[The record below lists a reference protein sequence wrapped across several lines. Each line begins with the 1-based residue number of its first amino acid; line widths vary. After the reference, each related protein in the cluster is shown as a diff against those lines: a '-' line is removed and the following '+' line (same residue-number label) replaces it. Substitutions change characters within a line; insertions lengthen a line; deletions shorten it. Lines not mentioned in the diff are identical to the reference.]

1 MEHLKITAG
10 PYTFIARLE
19 KERAPKTCE
28 AFCARLPF
36 KSQFVHVRWSGEGVW
51 APLGDYQL
59 GVDYENHTC
68 HPSRGD
74 ILFYIGGIS
83 ETEIIM
89 AYGSCSFASKVGALA
104 GNHFLTIVEGQE
116 NLEKLAF
123 LDKTS
128 ANDLVHSLL
137 VKYIAS
143 RKQDIE
149 KYDAFFGEQNT

>member
-19 KERAPKTCE
+19 KELAPKTCE

-36 KSQFVHVRWSGEGVW
+36 KSRFVHVRWSGEAVW

-59 GVDYENHTC
+59 GVEYENHTC

-74 ILFYIGGIS
+74 VLFYIGGIS

-116 NLEKLAF
+116 KLEKLGKDCLWKGAHDVVF
-123 LDKTS
+123 E
-128 ANDLVHSLL
+128 A
-137 VKYIAS
+137 
-143 RKQDIE
+143 
-149 KYDAFFGEQNT
+149 YD